1 MNRVQVRFLPD
12 NVTVSVPPGTDLLR
26 AAALAGLEIKSGC
39 GGEGVCGRCLVAI
52 RSGRARVEE
61 GNMAPKYRRL
71 GYALACR
78 TKVEGDLVVEIP
90 PEARIET
97 TQQVLLDGPSRLLQE
112 KETDV
117 LLQYGLQPV
126 CRKYTVSLPPPTL
139 VENAPDLTR
148 LVARLV
154 PSTGFSE
161 ITTNLAALR
170 ELPEVLRRDNFRVT
184 CTLADL
190 GDGRAEIVHVEPG
203 EAVRPAY
210 GLAVDI
216 GTTTVAALLVDLAS
230 GETLDRVGTYNHQI
244 RFGDDV
250 ITRII
255 HSVREER
262 GLEELQR
269 AAVDTINE
277 LIDRLLARHDLWPT
291 DIQAVAVAG
300 NTTMTHLFL
309 GVSPK
314 YLRLE
319 PYIPAAAR
327 FPVVRAG
334 ELGLKVHP
342 EAPVRC
348 MPAVASYLGGDIVA
362 GLLVADMQHLPGI
375 GLYIDIGT
383 NGEMVLGGRDF
394 LVGCACSAGP
404 AFEGSGITCGM
415 RATAG
420 AIDGVTIDPDT
431 LEARVHTVGGEK
443 PLGIC
448 GSGLVDLLAKMWRAG
463 IIDRA
468 GNFQRLPSPRLRWG
482 DEGPEYVLAWRR
494 ESGSGRDVVI
504 TEADVKNLL
513 RSKAAVYAGIR
524 SLLRSVDMELEAV
537 EKVWIAGGFG
547 NYLNIRAAVRI
558 GLLPDLPPEKFVFL
572 GNASVK
578 GARLA
583 LLSGR
588 AWQEAER
595 VAQGITY
602 LELSVGNTFM
612 DEFVSALFLPHT
624 DLRLFPSVER
634 EEVER

>member
-1 MNRVQVRFLPD
+1 MKFLPD
-12 NVTVSVPPGTDLLR
+12 NVTVSVPAGTDLLQ

-39 GGEGVCGRCLVAI
+39 GGEGVCGRCLVRI
-52 RSGRARVEE
+52 REGRARVGE

-71 GYALACR
+71 GYVLACR
-78 TKVEGDLVVEIP
+78 TRVEQDLVVEIP
-90 PEARIET
+90 PEARMET
-97 TQQVLLDGPSRLLQE
+97 TQQVLVDEPSRLLQE
-112 KETDV
+112 KETDALV
-117 LLQYGLQPV
+117 RYGLQPL
-126 CRKYTVSLPPPTL
+126 CRKFSVALSAPTL
-139 VENAPDLTR
+139 VENAPDLAR
-148 LVARLV
+148 LVAKLG
-154 PSTGFSE
+154 PASGYSE
-161 ITTNLAALR
+161 VTTNLSVLR
-170 ELPEVLRRDNFRVT
+170 ELPEVLRRDDFRVT

-190 GDGRAEIVHVEPG
+190 GDGRAEIVHLEPG
-203 EAVRPAY
+203 EAVHPAY

-216 GTTTVAALLVDLAS
+216 GTTTVAAHLVDLAS
-230 GETLDRVGTYNHQI
+230 GETLERVGTYNHQI
-244 RFGDDV
+244 RYGDDV

-262 GLEELQR
+262 GLEELQQ
-269 AAVDTINE
+269 AAVGTINE
-277 LIDRLLARHDLWPT
+277 LVDRLLARQNLWPS
-291 DIQAVAVAG
+291 DIQAVVVAG

-327 FPVVRAG
+327 FPTVKAG

-348 MPAVASYLGGDIVA
+348 MPAVASYLGGDIVS
-362 GLLVADMQHLPGI
+362 GLLVSGMHQLPGI

-420 AIDGVTIDPDT
+420 AIDGVAIDPET

-448 GSGLVDLLAKMWRAG
+448 GSGLVDLLARMWRAG

-468 GNFQRLPSPRLRWG
+468 GNFQRVSSPRVRWG
-482 DEGPEYVLAWRR
+482 EEGPEYVLAWRR

-513 RSKAAVYAGIR
+513 RSKGAVYAGIR
-524 SLLRSVDMELEAV
+524 SLLRSVDMEQDAV

-547 NYLNIRAAVRI
+547 NYLNIRAAIRI

-588 AWQEAER
+588 AWQEAEK

-624 DLRLFPSVER
+624 DLRLFPSLER
-634 EEVER
+634 EEVEW

>member
-1 MNRVQVRFLPD
+1 MKFLPD
-12 NVTVSVPPGTDLLR
+12 NVTVSVPAGTDLLQ

-39 GGEGVCGRCLVAI
+39 GGEGVCGRCLVRI
-52 RSGRARVEE
+52 REGRARVGE

-71 GYALACR
+71 GYVLACR
-78 TKVEGDLVVEIP
+78 TRVEQDLVVEIP
-90 PEARIET
+90 PEARMET
-97 TQQVLLDGPSRLLQE
+97 TQQVLVDEPSRLLQE
-112 KETDV
+112 KETDALV
-117 LLQYGLQPV
+117 RYGLQPL
-126 CRKYTVSLPPPTL
+126 CRKFSVALSAPTL
-139 VENAPDLTR
+139 VENAPDLAR
-148 LVARLV
+148 LVAKLG
-154 PSTGFSE
+154 PASGYSE
-161 ITTNLAALR
+161 VTTNLSVLR
-170 ELPEVLRRDNFRVT
+170 ELPEVLRRDDFRVT

-190 GDGRAEIVHVEPG
+190 GDGRAEIVHLEPG
-203 EAVRPAY
+203 EAVHPAY

-216 GTTTVAALLVDLAS
+216 GTTTVAAHLVDLDS
-230 GETLDRVGTYNHQI
+230 GETLERVGTYNHQI
-244 RFGDDV
+244 RYGDDV

-262 GLEELQR
+262 GLEELQQ
-269 AAVDTINE
+269 AAVGTINE
-277 LIDRLLARHDLWPT
+277 LIDRLLARQNLWPS
-291 DIQAVAVAG
+291 DIQAVVVAG

-314 YLRLE
+314 FLRLE

-327 FPVVRAG
+327 FPTVKAG

-348 MPAVASYLGGDIVA
+348 MPAVASYLGGDIVS
-362 GLLVADMQHLPGI
+362 GLLVSGMHQLPGI

-420 AIDGVTIDPDT
+420 AIDGVAIDPET

-448 GSGLVDLLAKMWRAG
+448 GSGLVDLLARMWRAG

-468 GNFQRLPSPRLRWG
+468 GNFQRVSSPRVRWG

-513 RSKAAVYAGIR
+513 RSKGAVYAGIR
-524 SLLRSVDMELEAV
+524 SLLRSVDMEQDAV

-547 NYLNIRAAVRI
+547 NYLNIRAAIRI

-588 AWQEAER
+588 AWQEAEK

-624 DLRLFPSVER
+624 DLRLFPSLER
-634 EEVER
+634 EEVEW

>member
-1 MNRVQVRFLPD
+1 MSRVQVKFLPD
-12 NVTVSVPPGTDLLR
+12 NVTVSVPAGTDLLQ
-26 AAALAGLEIKSGC
+26 AAALAGLEVKSGC
-39 GGEGVCGRCLVAI
+39 GGEGVCGRCLVNI
-52 RSGRARVEE
+52 RQGRARVGE

-71 GYALACR
+71 GYVLACR
-78 TKVEGDLVVEIP
+78 TRVEQDLVVEIP

-97 TQQVLLDGPSRLLQE
+97 TQQVLVDEPSRLLQE
-112 KETDV
+112 KETDALV
-117 LLQYGLQPV
+117 RYGLQPL
-126 CRKYTVSLPPPTL
+126 CRKFSVALSAPTL
-139 VENAPDLTR
+139 VENAPDLAR
-148 LVARLV
+148 LVAKLG
-154 PSTGFSE
+154 PASGYSE
-161 ITTNLAALR
+161 VTTNLSVLR
-170 ELPEVLRRDNFRVT
+170 ELPEVLRREDFRVT

-190 GDGRAEIVHVEPG
+190 GDGRAEIVHLEPG
-203 EAVRPAY
+203 EAVHPAY

-216 GTTTVAALLVDLAS
+216 GTTTVAAHLVDLAS
-230 GETLDRVGTYNHQI
+230 GETLERVGTYNHQI
-244 RFGDDV
+244 RYGDDV

-262 GLEELQR
+262 GLEELQQ
-269 AAVDTINE
+269 AAVGTINE
-277 LIDRLLARHDLWPT
+277 LIDRLLARQNLWPS
-291 DIQAVAVAG
+291 DIQAVVVAG

-327 FPVVRAG
+327 FPTVKAG

-348 MPAVASYLGGDIVA
+348 MPAVASYLGGDIVS
-362 GLLVADMQHLPGI
+362 GLLVSGMHQLPGI
-375 GLYIDIGT
+375 SLYIDIGT

-420 AIDGVTIDPDT
+420 AIDGVAIDPET

-448 GSGLVDLLAKMWRAG
+448 GSGLVDLLARMWRAG

-468 GNFQRLPSPRLRWG
+468 GNFQRVSSPRVRWG

-513 RSKAAVYAGIR
+513 RSKGAVYAGIR
-524 SLLRSVDMELEAV
+524 SLLRSVDMEQDAV

-547 NYLNIRAAVRI
+547 NYLNIRAAIRI

-624 DLRLFPSVER
+624 DLRLFPSLER
-634 EEVER
+634 EEVEW